1 MCVICP
7 LRENS
12 ERIGVGSKCPARVPE
27 PFQSPSK
34 GIVLAALALVFVEE
48 RLASF
53 TSWASR
59 GPPVIG
65 KEAIK
70 P

>member
-1 MCVICP
+1 MRD
-7 LRENS
+7 LTSAGKQRKNRRRQKMS
-12 ERIGVGSKCPARVPE
+12 GTSAE

-53 TSWASR
+53 TSCASN